1 MKFLCVE
8 CDVPMA
14 LKETKGPDNGSMTV
28 IFGCRSC
35 GRQIAMLTNEMETQM
50 VHSLGVKIG
59 GRKSAPAHME
69 TISSSL
75 SGYGSA
81 GPTREAAGNG
91 SRRSGMTGDGSSA
104 TPAELS
110 EDSPADESGGCPF
123 SEMVTGSMG
132 ASHDAGSNGGNVDAS
147 LPAKE
152 KKELRWTAE
161 ARHRM
166 ERIPSFVRPMV
177 ERGIEDYARANAIT
191 LVDEDILQ
199 DVRQRFGF

>member
-14 LKETKGPDNGSMTV
+14 LSETKGPHNGSMTV
-28 IFGCRSC
+28 LFGCRSC

-59 GRKSAPAHME
+59 GRKEAAPPME

-75 SGYGSA
+75 IGYQTDSDADNASESHSEGDVAVESGTVTS
-81 GPTREAAGNG
+81 
-91 SRRSGMTGDGSSA
+91 
-104 TPAELS
+104 
-110 EDSPADESGGCPF
+110 SGGCPF
-123 SEMVTGSMG
+123 SAML
-132 ASHDAGSNGGNVDAS
+132 AGSETDAVGEEESGNGHHQHLDHGHEK
-147 LPAKE
+147 PAAVV
-152 KKELRWTAE
+152 ELRWSAE

-177 ERGIEDYARANAIT
+177 EKGVEDYAKANDIS

-199 DVRQRFGF
+199 DVRSRFGF